1 MKDEGFMGAEAVPL
15 PTLSLNNYIAY
26 GKEEDERWV

>member
-1 MKDEGFMGAEAVPL
+1 MKDEGFIGAEAVPL
-15 PTLSLNNYIAY
+15 LTLSLNNDIAY